1 VRIRRPASGARPEE
15 EPGRAAPLGE
25 PGAVRTGDGRLL
37 RTMTGGAG
45 DDLVV
50 LEAGLG
56 GSGLTWGL
64 VHGILARTH
73 RVVTYDRAGLGS
85 SDPDPA
91 PRDLARL
98 ADDLEA
104 VIAASP
110 HRRLVL
116 VGHSWGGPVVR
127 VVAARRI
134 ARGLATAGVVLVD
147 PSDERARAYSG
158 RLVRA
163 GFAAQAALLV
173 PLARVGLLA
182 PLHRIALAGL
192 PAPLLARAAAA
203 AGSVTAAR
211 ATAAEQRHLLPG
223 LAALSAHP
231 GAASTLSGV
240 PVRVISGTASGVLTR
255 RQRADL
261 VGAHRASAAAAE
273 DGAWIPAPRSEH
285 MVPVTDPDV
294 VAAVVV
300 DLL

>member
-1 VRIRRPASGARPEE
+1 MSGGLL
-15 EPGRAAPLGE
+15 GRDV
-25 PGAVRTGDGRLL
+25 AVTTPDGRRL
-37 RTMTGGAG
+37 RAMVGGVG
-45 DDLVV
+45 DDLVL

-56 GSGLTWGL
+56 GSGLTWAL
-64 VHGILARTH
+64 VHGILARSH
-73 RVVTYDRAGLGS
+73 RVVAYDRAGLGS

-104 VIAASP
+104 VIAAFP

-116 VGHSWGGPVVR
+116 VGHSWGGPIVR
-127 VVAARRI
+127 VAAARRI
-134 ARGLATAGVVLVD
+134 ARGLPTAGVVLVD
-147 PSDERARAYSG
+147 PSDERARTYAT
-158 RLVRA
+158 RAVRTA
-163 GFAAQAALLV
+163 FGAQAALLV
-173 PLARVGLLA
+173 PLARLGVLA

-192 PAPLLARAAAA
+192 PAPLLAAAAAA

-223 LAALSAHP
+223 LQGLAAHP
-231 GAASTLSGV
+231 GTTATLPGV
-240 PVRVISGTASGVLTR
+240 YVRMISGTASGALTR

-261 VGAHRASAAAAE
+261 VRAHRASAAAAA

-294 VAAVVV
+294 VAAAVAA
-300 DLL
+300 LP

>member
-1 VRIRRPASGARPEE
+1 MTTGSL
-15 EPGRAAPLGE
+15 GREATVTTP
-25 PGAVRTGDGRLL
+25 DGRRL
-37 RTMTGGAG
+37 RAMVDGTG

-64 VHGILARTH
+64 VNGILARTH
-73 RVVTYDRAGLGS
+73 RVVAYDRAGLGS

-91 PRDLARL
+91 PRDLDRL

-104 VIAASP
+104 VIAAFP

-127 VVAARRI
+127 VAAARRI
-134 ARGLATAGVVLVD
+134 ARGIATAGVVLVD
-147 PSDERARAYSG
+147 PSDERARSYTGPLA
-158 RLVRA
+158 RA
-163 GFAAQAALLV
+163 GFAAQAAMLV
-173 PLARVGLLA
+173 PLARLGLLA

-192 PAPLLARAAAA
+192 PAPLLAAAVAA

-211 ATAAEQRHLLPG
+211 ATSAEQRHLLPG
-223 LAALSAHP
+223 LAALAAHP
-231 GAASTLSGV
+231 GASSTLPGV
-240 PVRVISGTASGVLTR
+240 PVRVISGTASGALTR

-261 VGAHRASAAAAE
+261 VGAHRASAAAAA

-294 VAAVVV
+294 VAAAVSA
-300 DLL
+300 LL

>member
-1 VRIRRPASGARPEE
+1 VTGGL
-15 EPGRAAPLGE
+15 PGRDMT
-25 PGAVRTGDGRLL
+25 VTTTDGRRL
-37 RTMTGGAG
+37 RAMVAGDG

-73 RVVTYDRAGLGS
+73 RVVAYDRAGLGD

-91 PRDLARL
+91 PRDLDRL

-104 VIAASP
+104 VVAAFP

-127 VVAARRI
+127 VAAARRI
-134 ARGLATAGVVLVD
+134 ARGLPTAAVVLVD
-147 PSDERARAYSG
+147 PSDERARAYASPAA
-158 RLVRA
+158 RV

-173 PLARVGLLA
+173 PLARLGLLRR
-182 PLHRIALAGL
+182 LHRIALAGL
-192 PAPLLARAAAA
+192 PGPLLDAAAVA
-203 AGSVTAAR
+203 AGSVRAAR

-223 LAALSAHP
+223 LAGLVGSASPLP
-231 GAASTLSGV
+231 GI
-240 PVRVISGTASGVLTR
+240 PVRVISGTTAGPLTR
-255 RQRADL
+255 GQRRDL
-261 VGAHRASAAAAE
+261 VRAHRASAAAFE
-273 DGAWIPAPRSEH
+273 QGAWIPAPRAEH

-294 VAAVVV
+294 VAAAIAA
-300 DLL
+300 LL

>member
-1 VRIRRPASGARPEE
+1 VTITTP
-15 EPGRAAPLGE
+15 
-25 PGAVRTGDGRLL
+25 DGRRL
-37 RTMTGGAG
+37 RAMVDGSG

-64 VHGILARTH
+64 VQGILARTH
-73 RVVTYDRAGLGS
+73 RVVAYDRAGLGS

-104 VIAASP
+104 VIAAFP

-116 VGHSWGGPVVR
+116 VGHSWGGPIVR
-127 VVAARRI
+127 VVTARRV
-134 ARGLATAGVVLVD
+134 ARGLPTAGAVLVD
-147 PSDERARAYSG
+147 PSDERARTYAT
-158 RLVRA
+158 RAVRTA
-163 GFAAQAALLV
+163 FVAQAALLV
-173 PLARVGLLA
+173 PLARLGLLA
-182 PLHRIALAGL
+182 RLHRIALAGL
-192 PAPLLARAAAA
+192 PAPLLASAVAA

-223 LAALSAHP
+223 LAALAAHP
-231 GAASTLSGV
+231 DTSTTLPGV
-240 PVRVISGTASGVLTR
+240 PVRVISGTASGAITR
-255 RQRADL
+255 RQRDDL
-261 VGAHRASAAAAE
+261 VRAHRRSAAAAE

-285 MVPVTDPDV
+285 MVPVTDPGV
-294 VAAVVV
+294 VAAVVA

>member
-1 VRIRRPASGARPEE
+1 MTSGL
-15 EPGRAAPLGE
+15 PGQE
-25 PGAVRTGDGRLL
+25 VIVSTTDGRRL
-37 RTMTGGAG
+37 RALVDGTG
-45 DDLVV
+45 DDLVI

-73 RVVTYDRAGLGS
+73 RVVAYDRAGLGS

-91 PRDLARL
+91 PRDLDRL
-98 ADDLEA
+98 ADDLET
-104 VIAASP
+104 VIAAFP

-116 VGHSWGGPVVR
+116 AGHSWGGPVVR

-134 ARGLATAGVVLVD
+134 ARGDATAGVVLVD
-147 PSDERARAYSG
+147 PSDERARSYAG
-158 RLVRA
+158 PLVRA
-163 GFAAQAALLV
+163 GFAAQASLLV
-173 PLARVGLLA
+173 PLARIGLLA

-192 PAPLLARAAAA
+192 PAPLLAAAVAA

-211 ATAAEQRHLLPG
+211 ATAAEQRRLLPG
-223 LAALSAHP
+223 LAALAARP
-231 GAASTLSGV
+231 GTTSTLPGV

-261 VGAHRASAAAAE
+261 VGAHRASASAAD

-294 VAAVVV
+294 VAQAIAA
-300 DLL
+300 LL

>member
-1 VRIRRPASGARPEE
+1 MSGGLL
-15 EPGRAAPLGE
+15 GRDV
-25 PGAVRTGDGRLL
+25 AVTTPDGRRL
-37 RTMTGGAG
+37 RAMVGGVG

-64 VHGILARTH
+64 VHGILARSH
-73 RVVTYDRAGLGS
+73 RVVAYDRAGLGS

-104 VIAASP
+104 VIAAFP

-116 VGHSWGGPVVR
+116 VGHSWGGPIVR
-127 VVAARRI
+127 VAAARRI
-134 ARGLATAGVVLVD
+134 ARGLPTAGVVLVD
-147 PSDERARAYSG
+147 PSDERARTYAT
-158 RLVRA
+158 RAVRTA
-163 GFAAQAALLV
+163 FGAQAALLV
-173 PLARVGLLA
+173 PLARLGVLA

-192 PAPLLARAAAA
+192 PAPLLAAAVAA

-223 LAALSAHP
+223 LQGLAAHP
-231 GAASTLSGV
+231 GTTATLPGV
-240 PVRVISGTASGVLTR
+240 PVRVISGTASGALTR

-261 VGAHRASAAAAE
+261 VRAHRASAAAAA

-294 VAAVVV
+294 VAAVVAAS
-300 DLL
+300 LP

>member
-1 VRIRRPASGARPEE
+1 MTHPTPPRPGLLGHDVTVTTADGRRL
-15 EPGRAAPLGE
+15 RAM
-25 PGAVRTGDGRLL
+25 VTGD
-37 RTMTGGAG
+37 G

-56 GSGLTWGL
+56 GSGLTWGP

-73 RVVTYDRAGLGS
+73 RVVAYDRAGLGGS
-85 SDPDPA
+85 EPDPA

-104 VIAASP
+104 VIAAFP

-127 VVAARRI
+127 VVASRRI

-158 RLVRA
+158 PLVRVA
-163 GFAAQAALLV
+163 FGAQAALLV
-173 PLARVGLLA
+173 PLARLGLLA

-192 PAPLLARAAAA
+192 PSPLLAAAAAA
-203 AGSVTAAR
+203 AGSVPAAR
-211 ATAAEQRHLLPG
+211 ATAAEQRHVLPG
-223 LAALSAHP
+223 LASLAARP
-231 GAASTLSGV
+231 GTASTLPGV
-240 PVRVISGTASGVLTR
+240 PVRVISGTASGPLTR

-261 VGAHRASAAAAE
+261 VRAHRASAAAM
-273 DGAWIPAPRSEH
+273 DGTWIPAPRSEH

-294 VAAVVV
+294 VAVASTG
-300 DLL
+300 LL

>member
-1 VRIRRPASGARPEE
+1 MTT
-15 EPGRAAPLGE
+15 APLGQE
-25 PGAVRTGDGRLL
+25 VTVTTPDGRHL
-37 RTMTGGAG
+37 RAMADGTG

-56 GSGLTWGL
+56 GSGFTWGL
-64 VHGILARTH
+64 VHRILARTH
-73 RVVTYDRAGLGS
+73 RVVAYDRAGLGS

-91 PRDLARL
+91 PRDVARL

-104 VIAASP
+104 VIAAFP

-116 VGHSWGGPVVR
+116 VGHSWGGPIVR
-127 VVAARRI
+127 VAAARRI
-134 ARGLATAGVVLVD
+134 TRGLPTAGVVLVD

-158 RLVRA
+158 PLVRA

-173 PLARVGLLA
+173 PLARLGLLA
-182 PLHRIALAGL
+182 PLHQIALAGL
-192 PAPLLARAAAA
+192 PGPLLAAAVAA

-223 LAALSAHP
+223 LRALAAHP
-231 GAASTLSGV
+231 GATATLPGV
-240 PVRVISGTASGVLTR
+240 PVRVISGTASGALTG

-261 VGAHRASAAAAE
+261 VGAHRGSAAAAE
-273 DGAWIPAPRSEH
+273 GGRWIPAPRSEH

-294 VAAVVV
+294 VAAAVAA
-300 DLL
+300 LL

>member
-1 VRIRRPASGARPEE
+1 VTDGPR
-15 EPGRAAPLGE
+15 GRDVVVTTP
-25 PGAVRTGDGRLL
+25 DGRRLVAMVAG
-37 RTMTGGAG
+37 TG

-64 VHGILARTH
+64 VQGILARSH
-73 RVVTYDRAGLGS
+73 RVVAYDRAGLGS

-104 VIAASP
+104 VIAAVP

-116 VGHSWGGPVVR
+116 VGHSWGGPIVR
-127 VVAARRI
+127 VAAARRI

-147 PSDERARAYSG
+147 PSDERARAYAT
-158 RLVRA
+158 RAVRSA
-163 GFAAQAALLV
+163 VAAQAALLV
-173 PLARVGLLA
+173 PLARLGLLA

-192 PAPLLARAAAA
+192 PAPLRASAVAA
-203 AGSVTAAR
+203 AGSVGAAR

-223 LAALSAHP
+223 LAALAAHP
-231 GAASTLSGV
+231 DTTATLPGV
-240 PVRVISGTASGVLTR
+240 PVRVISGTASGALTR

-261 VGAHRASAAAAE
+261 VRAHRASARAAH
-273 DGAWIPAPRSEH
+273 GAWIPAPRSEH

-294 VAAVVV
+294 VAAAVSA
-300 DLL
+300 LL

>member
-1 VRIRRPASGARPEE
+1 VARARVTPVL
-15 EPGRAAPLGE
+15 LGQE
-25 PGAVRTGDGRLL
+25 VVVSTPDGRRL
-37 RTMTGGAG
+37 RARVDGAG

-73 RVVTYDRAGLGS
+73 RVVAYDRAGLGC

-91 PRDLARL
+91 PRDLDRL

-104 VIAASP
+104 VIAAFP

-116 VGHSWGGPVVR
+116 AGHSWGGPVVR
-127 VVAARRI
+127 VVVARRI

-147 PSDERARAYSG
+147 PSDERARAYAG
-158 RLVRA
+158 ALARA
-163 GFAAQAALLV
+163 AFAAQAALLV
-173 PLARVGLLA
+173 PLARLGLLA

-192 PAPLLARAAAA
+192 PAPLLAAAVAA

-223 LAALSAHP
+223 LAALAARP
-231 GAASTLSGV
+231 GATATLPGV
-240 PVRVISGTASGVLTR
+240 AVRVVSGTTSGALTR

-261 VGAHRASAAAAE
+261 VGAHRASAAAAV

-294 VAAVVV
+294 VAQAIAA
-300 DLL
+300 LL

>member
-1 VRIRRPASGARPEE
+1 MSGGLL
-15 EPGRAAPLGE
+15 GRDV
-25 PGAVRTGDGRLL
+25 AVTTPDGRRL
-37 RTMTGGAG
+37 RAMVDGVG

-64 VHGILARTH
+64 VHGILARSH
-73 RVVTYDRAGLGS
+73 RVVAYDRAGLGS

-104 VIAASP
+104 VIAAFP

-116 VGHSWGGPVVR
+116 VGHSWGGPIVR
-127 VVAARRI
+127 VAAARRI
-134 ARGLATAGVVLVD
+134 ARGLPTAGVVLVD
-147 PSDERARAYSG
+147 PSDERARTYAT
-158 RLVRA
+158 RAVRTA
-163 GFAAQAALLV
+163 FGAQAALLV
-173 PLARVGLLA
+173 PLARLGVLA

-192 PAPLLARAAAA
+192 PAPLLADAVAA
-203 AGSVTAAR
+203 AGSVGAAR

-223 LAALSAHP
+223 LQAVAVHP
-231 GAASTLSGV
+231 GTTATLPGV
-240 PVRVISGTASGVLTR
+240 PVRVISGTAPGALTR

-261 VGAHRASAAAAE
+261 VRAHRASAAAAA

-294 VAAVVV
+294 VAAVVAA
-300 DLL
+300 LP